1 MLKDI
6 LVHVDGGKAAERRVE
21 AAAILAEAAEGHL
34 VGLHVTSAAEDLPWI
49 EGYATEMVIRYAT
62 DRAESERVRARE
74 CFERQIAGRALTH
87 EWRETS
93 GLADRTVALHGR
105 TSDLI
110 VLGQSEPAAN
120 AFGPAPGIAEHVPL
134 SAGRPCL
141 ILPYA
146 GHWPTLGRRVL
157 VAWDGGREAARAVN
171 DALPLLRRA
180 QQVTIVTIGDRLQ
193 GGGTAAQ
200 GAAALGAHLTRHGLT
215 VEVRHDSGGGA
226 IAVPDVLLSLAA
238 DLSSDLLIMGAY
250 GHNRLRELIMG
261 GVTRAILD
269 HMTLP
274 VLMSH

>member
-6 LVHVDGGKAAERRVE
+6 LVHVDGGKSAERRIE
-21 AAAILAEAAEGHL
+21 AAAVLAEASEGHL
-34 VGLHVTSAAEDLPWI
+34 VGLHVASAAEDMPWI

-62 DRAESERVRARE
+62 DRAEADRARARE
-74 CFERQIAGRALTH
+74 VFQRQIAGRAITH
-87 EWRETS
+87 EWREVT
-93 GLADRTVALHGR
+93 GQADRTVALHGR
-105 TSDLI
+105 TADLV
-110 VLGQSEPAAN
+110 VLGQSDPAVAS
-120 AFGPAPGIAEHVPL
+120 FGATPGIAEHVPL
-134 SAGRPCL
+134 SVGRPCL

-171 DALPLLRRA
+171 DALPLLHRA
-180 QQVTIVTIGDRLQ
+180 QQVTIVTIGDRMQ

-200 GAAALGAHLTRHGLT
+200 GAAALGAHLARHGLA
-215 VEVRHDSGGGA
+215 VEVRHDGGGSMGVA
-226 IAVPDVLLSLAA
+226 DLLLSLAA
-238 DLSSDLLIMGAY
+238 DQSADLLVMGAY
-250 GHNRLRELIMG
+250 GHNRLRDLIMG

>member
-6 LVHVDGGKAAERRVE
+6 LVHVDGGPAAARRVE
-21 AAAILAEAAEGHL
+21 AAAVLAEAGEGHL
-34 VGLHVTSAAEDLPWI
+34 VGLHVTSGAEDLPWI

-62 DRAESERVRARE
+62 ERAEAERIRARDA
-74 CFERQIAGRALTH
+74 FDRQIAGRAITH
-87 EWRETS
+87 EWREAT
-93 GLADRTVALHGR
+93 GLADRAVALHGR
-105 TSDLI
+105 TADLI
-110 VLGQSEPAAN
+110 VLGQSEPATAT
-120 AFGPAPGIAEHVPL
+120 FGPAPAVAEHVPL

-141 ILPYA
+141 VLPYA

-157 VAWDGGREAARAVN
+157 VAWDGGREAARAVH

-180 QQVTIVTIGDRLQ
+180 EQVTIVTIGDRLQ

-200 GAAALGAHLTRHGLT
+200 GAAALGAHLTRHGLA
-215 VEVRHDSGGGA
+215 VEVRHDGGGS
-226 IAVPDVLLSLAA
+226 IGVPDLLLSLASDLSA
-238 DLSSDLLIMGAY
+238 DLMVMGAY
-250 GHNRLRELIMG
+250 GHNRLRDLIMG

>member
-6 LVHVDGGKAAERRVE
+6 LVHVDGGTAAGRRVE
-21 AAAILAEAAEGHL
+21 AAAVLAEASEGHL
-34 VGLHVTSAAEDLPWI
+34 VGLHVASAAEDMPWI

-62 DRAESERVRARE
+62 ERAEADRARARE
-74 CFERQIAGRALTH
+74 AFERQIAGRAITH
-87 EWRETS
+87 EWREAS

-105 TSDLI
+105 TADLI
-110 VLGQSEPAAN
+110 VLGQSDPAMAS
-120 AFGPAPGIAEHVPL
+120 FGSAPGIAEHVPL

-141 ILPYA
+141 ILPHA
-146 GHWPTLGRRVL
+146 GQWPTLGRRAL
-157 VAWDGGREAARAVN
+157 IAWDGGREAARAVN

-180 QQVTIVTIGDRLQ
+180 QQITIVTIGERLQ

-200 GAAALGAHLTRHGLT
+200 SAAALGAHLARHGLA
-215 VEVRHDSGGGA
+215 VEVRHDTGGTMG
-226 IAVPDVLLSLAA
+226 VPDLLLSLASDLSA
-238 DLSSDLLIMGAY
+238 DLMVMGAY
-250 GHNRLRELIMG
+250 GHSRLRELIMG

>member
-1 MLKDI
+1 MFKDI
-6 LVHVDGGKAAERRVE
+6 LVHVDGAKAAERRVE
-21 AAAILAEAAEGHL
+21 AAAVLAEANEAHL
-34 VGLHVTSAAEDLPWI
+34 VGLHVASAAEEMPWI

-62 DRAESERVRARE
+62 ERAEADRARARE
-74 CFERQIAGRALTH
+74 IFERQTAGRAMTR
-87 EWRETS
+87 EWRETG

-105 TSDLI
+105 YADLI
-110 VLGQSEPAAN
+110 VLGQSDPAA
-120 AFGPAPGIAEHVPL
+120 APFGASPGIAEHVPL

-146 GHWPTLGRRVL
+146 GQWPTLGQRAL

-180 QQVTIVTIGDRLQ
+180 ERVTIVTIGERLQ
-193 GGGTAAQ
+193 GGGPAAP
-200 GAAALGAHLTRHGLT
+200 GAAALGAHLARHGIAVETRH
-215 VEVRHDSGGGA
+215 DAGGA
-226 IAVPDVLLSLAA
+226 IAVPDQLLSLAA
-238 DLSSDLLIMGAY
+238 DLSADLLVMGAY
-250 GHNRLRELIMG
+250 GHNRLRDLIMG

>member
-6 LVHVDGGKAAERRVE
+6 LVHVDGGPAAERRVE
-21 AAAILAEAAEGHL
+21 AAVALAAAAEGHL
-34 VGLHVTSAAEDLPWI
+34 VGLHVTSAAGDLPWI
-49 EGYATEMVIRYAT
+49 EGYATEMVIRYAAE
-62 DRAESERVRARE
+62 RAEADRIRARE
-74 CFERQIAGRALTH
+74 VFARQVAGRTITH
-87 EWRETS
+87 EWREA
-93 GLADRTVALHGR
+93 GGVADRTVALYGR
-105 TSDLI
+105 TADLI
-110 VLGQSEPAAN
+110 VLGQTDPT
-120 AFGPAPGIAEHVPL
+120 APPFSTASGIAEHVPL

-146 GHWPTLGRRVL
+146 GHWPTPGRRVL

-171 DALPLLRRA
+171 DALPLLARA
-180 QQVTIVTIGDRLQ
+180 QQVTIVTIGERLQ

-200 GAAALGAHLTRHGLT
+200 GAAALGAHLARHGLA
-215 VEVRHDSGGGA
+215 VEVRHDAGGT
-226 IAVPDVLLSLAA
+226 IAVPDLLLSLASDLSA
-238 DLSSDLLIMGAY
+238 DLMVMGAY

>member
-21 AAAILAEAAEGHL
+21 AAAVLAEASEGHL
-34 VGLHVTSAAEDLPWI
+34 VGLHVASAVEDLPWI
-49 EGYATEMVIRYAT
+49 EGYATEMVLGYAT
-62 DRAESERVRARE
+62 ERAEADLSRARAS
-74 CFERQIAGRALTH
+74 FERQIAGRAITH
-87 EWRETS
+87 EWREAS

-105 TSDLI
+105 TADLI
-110 VLGQSEPAAN
+110 VLGQSDPAIAT
-120 AFGPAPGIAEHVPL
+120 FGAASGIPEHVPL

-146 GHWPTLGRRVL
+146 GHWPTLGRRAL
-157 VAWDGGREAARAVN
+157 IAWDGGREAARAVN

-180 QQVTIVTIGDRLQ
+180 QQVTIVTIGGRLQ
-193 GGGTAAQ
+193 GDGTAAQ

-215 VEVRHDSGGGA
+215 VEVRHDAGGTIG
-226 IAVPDVLLSLAA
+226 VPDLLLSLASDLSA
-238 DLSSDLLIMGAY
+238 DLLVMGAY
-250 GHNRLRELIMG
+250 GHSRLRELIMG

-274 VLMSH
+274 ILMSH

>member
-6 LVHVDGGKAAERRVE
+6 LVHVDGSPAAERRVE
-21 AAAILAEAAEGHL
+21 VAAALAEANEGHL
-34 VGLHVTSAAEDLPWI
+34 TGLHVTSGAEDMPWV

-62 DRAESERVRARE
+62 ERAEADRARARE
-74 CFERQIAGRALTH
+74 SFERQSAGRALTR

-93 GLADRTVALHGR
+93 GLVDRTVTLHGR
-105 TSDLI
+105 YADLI
-110 VLGQSEPAAN
+110 VLGQSDPSAAG
-120 AFGPAPGIAEHVPL
+120 FGPAAGVAEHVPL

-146 GHWPTLGRRVL
+146 GSWPALGRRVL

-171 DALPLLRRA
+171 DALPLLKRA

-193 GGGTAAQ
+193 GGGRADH
-200 GAAALGAHLTRHGLT
+200 GAAALGAHLTRHGLAVT
-215 VEVRHDSGGGA
+215 VRHDGGGSL
-226 IAVPDVLLSLAA
+226 AVPDLLLSLAA
-238 DLSSDLLIMGAY
+238 DLSTDLLVMGAY

-269 HMTLP
+269 HMTVP

>member
-6 LVHVDGGKAAERRVE
+6 LVHVDGGPAAARRVE
-21 AAAILAEAAEGHL
+21 AAAVLAEAGEGHL
-34 VGLHVTSAAEDLPWI
+34 VGLHVTSGAEDMPWI

-62 DRAESERVRARE
+62 ERAEAERIRARDA
-74 CFERQIAGRALTH
+74 FDRQIAGRAITH
-87 EWRETS
+87 EWREAT
-93 GLADRTVALHGR
+93 GLADRAVALHGR
-105 TSDLI
+105 TADLI
-110 VLGQSEPAAN
+110 VLGQSEPATAT
-120 AFGPAPGIAEHVPL
+120 FGPAPAVAEHVPL

-141 ILPYA
+141 VLPYA

-157 VAWDGGREAARAVN
+157 VAWDGGREAARAVH

-180 QQVTIVTIGDRLQ
+180 QQVTIVTIGDRVQ

-200 GAAALGAHLTRHGLT
+200 GAAALGAHLTRHGLA
-215 VEVRHDSGGGA
+215 VEVRHDGGGT
-226 IAVPDVLLSLAA
+226 IGVPDLLLSLASDLSA
-238 DLSSDLLIMGAY
+238 DLLVMGAY
-250 GHNRLRELIMG
+250 GHNRLRDLIMG

>member
-21 AAAILAEAAEGHL
+21 AAAMLAEASEGHL
-34 VGLHVTSAAEDLPWI
+34 VGLHVASAVGDLPWI
-49 EGYATEMVIRYAT
+49 EGYATEMVLRYAT
-62 DRAESERVRARE
+62 ERAGADRTRARE
-74 CFERQIAGRALTH
+74 SFERQIAGRAITH
-87 EWRETS
+87 EWREAG

-105 TSDLI
+105 TADLI
-110 VLGQSEPAAN
+110 VLGQSDPTIAT
-120 AFGPAPGIAEHVPL
+120 FGAAPGIAEHVPL

-146 GHWPTLGRRVL
+146 GHWPTLGRRAL
-157 VAWDGGREAARAVN
+157 IAWDGGREAARAVN

-193 GGGTAAQ
+193 GDGTAAQ
-200 GAAALGAHLTRHGLT
+200 GAAALGAHLARHGLT
-215 VEVRHDSGGGA
+215 VEVRHDAGGA
-226 IAVPDVLLSLAA
+226 IGVPDLLLSLAS
-238 DLSSDLLIMGAY
+238 DLSANLMVMGAY
-250 GHNRLRELIMG
+250 GHSRLRELIMG

-274 VLMSH
+274 ILMSH